1 MDDSFS
7 QKVLRLRN
15 EWAVTRQSSN
25 LFPPVGK
32 SVIDIH
38 VERGDKPYM
47 ILWYEDCIKADGSK
61 KEQCVR
67 LYNVPGTLSGNILQL
82 KQNVPAIAGHFEIDG
97 NVINQLDH
105 PLKPPLPIKD
115 DFENL
120 NDFLEQLPILDNDQ
134 LKHFVKKCR
143 YRSEIFNLLKCQGGS
158 VPGIPKS
165 PHLTRLL
172 GRTDTGELVFQKL
185 WTAQQTIPRVSS
197 LASFKSWILDLIDA
211 LICLHSLG
219 IVHRDLRLDNCLFS
233 PDGTRLIL
241 CDLES
246 KYGQR
251 SPPEIGSKGLDDDCW
266 SFESDVYCIGDCI
279 KCMVYSNSPL
289 TAYVDWTVPEPLQVI
304 VTACTQLSPAERPS
318 LAALRGMVESV
329 SVNTL

>member
-1 MDDSFS
+1 
-7 QKVLRLRN
+7 V
-15 EWAVTRQSSN
+15 V
-25 LFPPVGK
+25 
-32 SVIDIH
+32 
-38 VERGDKPYM
+38 
-47 ILWYEDCIKADGSK
+47 
-61 KEQCVR
+61 
-67 LYNVPGTLSGNILQL
+67 
-82 KQNVPAIAGHFEIDG
+82 
-97 NVINQLDH
+97 NQLDYS
-105 PLKPPLPIKD
+105 LKPPLPIED

-120 NDFLEQLPILDNDQ
+120 NDLLEQLPVLHVDQ

-165 PHLTRLL
+165 PHLTQLL

-197 LASFKSWILDLIDA
+197 LASFKCWILDLIDA

-233 PDGTRLIL
+233 HDGTRLIL

-246 KYGQR
+246 RYRQR
-251 SPPEIGSKGLDDDCW
+251 SPPEFTSNGLDDAGW
-266 SFESDVYCIGDCI
+266 SFKSDIYCMCDCI

-289 TAYVDWTVPEPLQVI
+289 TAYVDWPVPKPLQVI
-304 VTACTQLSPAERPS
+304 VTACTQYSPEERPS
-318 LAALRGMVESV
+318 LSALRGMVESV
-329 SVNTL
+329 SVNQL